1 MKTASFWVVWSSFPF
16 HYVIGLFAISV
27 RREPD

>member
-1 MKTASFWVVWSSFPF
+1 MLSVLLK
-16 HYVIGLFAISV
+16 ISV